1 MNNRLPGN
9 LAEIFPLRFRLR
21 EAMRFF
27 RVGDFVI
34 AEKVRSGQRFS
45 LRPWQ
50 YEVMARFD
58 GKRSF
63 EGAAKE
69 VYQSRP
75 GAFTANGLLNFY
87 NWLYTENLILCECES
102 IFELVLGA
110 PEPEEEEEAGAGT
123 RGPALSDFAGR
134 LLRDSKVRR
143 TLVLSAVL
151 VLSLSVMRIVQV
163 AAPIFEPPVN
173 RLIAET
179 SVLFDGPEPAV
190 SVAVSER
197 SASDTSVER
206 VSLASRVET
215 GAGPEADP
223 APPRFD
229 EPAPPAHDPGEP
241 ATGAPLVP
249 TTAAGA
255 SATATAALD
264 LHRIEM
270 LRVQLE
276 ECRIRRD
283 EFYLQN
289 DEEGYRREVHRM
301 TNLAREIGDIE
312 KSR

>member
-1 MNNRLPGN
+1 M
-9 LAEIFPLRFRLR
+9 AEIFPLRFRLR

-34 AEKVRSGQRFS
+34 AEKVRTGQRYS

-63 EGAAKE
+63 EGAARE
-69 VYQSRP
+69 VYQLRP

-102 IFELVLGA
+102 IFELVLGV
-110 PEPEEEEEAGAGT
+110 PELEEEEEEAGAGR

-134 LLRDSKVRR
+134 LLRDSRVRR
-143 TLVLSAVL
+143 TLALSAVL

-197 SASDTSVER
+197 SASDSSVEK

-223 APPRFD
+223 APPRSD

-241 ATGAPLVP
+241 STETPLVP
-249 TTAAGA
+249 
-255 SATATAALD
+255 ATAPAVAVPAATSAAPD
-264 LHRIEM
+264 LRRIGM

-312 KSR
+312 KAR

>member
-1 MNNRLPGN
+1 MNTRLPGN

-34 AEKVRSGQRFS
+34 AEKIKTGQRYS

-58 GKRSF
+58 GKRTF

-69 VYQSRP
+69 VYQIRP

-102 IFELVLGA
+102 IFELVLGT
-110 PEPEEEEEAGAGT
+110 PEHDEEEDEVVSAA
-123 RGPALSDFAGR
+123 PALSSFAGR
-134 LLRDSKVRR
+134 LLHDSRVRR
-143 TLVLSAVL
+143 TLALSAVL
-151 VLSLSVMRIVQV
+151 VLSLSVIRIVQV

-179 SVLFDGPEPAV
+179 STLFDGPEPAV

-197 SASDTSVER
+197 SASDSSVEK
-206 VSLASRVET
+206 VSLASRVEPVT
-215 GAGPEADP
+215 APEADP
-223 APPRFD
+223 APARVD
-229 EPAPPAHDPGEP
+229 EPAPPVHDPGEP
-241 ATGAPLVP
+241 AADVAPAL
-249 TTAAGA
+249 AAGSVA
-255 SATATAALD
+255 PD
-264 LHRIEM
+264 LQRIEM

-312 KSR
+312 KAR

>member
-110 PEPEEEEEAGAGT
+110 PEPEEEEAGAGT

>member
-1 MNNRLPGN
+1 
-9 LAEIFPLRFRLR
+9 
-21 EAMRFF
+21 MRFF

-34 AEKVRSGQRFS
+34 AEKVKSGRRYS

-63 EGAAKE
+63 EDAAKE
-69 VYQSRP
+69 VYQVRP

-102 IFELVLGA
+102 IFELVLGT
-110 PEPEEEEEAGAGT
+110 PDPEEEETGT
-123 RGPALSDFAGR
+123 ESPRPALSEFAGR

-143 TLVLSAVL
+143 TLAVSAIVL
-151 VLSLSVMRIVQV
+151 LSLSVIRIVQV
-163 AAPIFEPPVN
+163 AAPVFEPPVN

-179 SVLFDGPEPAV
+179 STLFDGPDPAV

-197 SASDTSVER
+197 SASDTSVEK
-206 VSLASRVET
+206 VSLAARVDPGSAPATSPAPSRV
-215 GAGPEADP
+215 
-223 APPRFD
+223 D
-229 EPAPPAHDPGEP
+229 EPAPPVHDPGEP
-241 ATGAPLVP
+241 AAEPVTVQSTAP
-249 TTAAGA
+249 AAP
-255 SATATAALD
+255 ALPSVSPD
-264 LHRIEM
+264 LQRIEM

-312 KSR
+312 KAR